1 MNAVNPRR
9 RLIGGCIGNV
19 CEVFDYSIYALA
31 APALALHFFSRENP
45 TAALLGTFA
54 IYALA
59 FFARPVGGVLFGFMA
74 DRVGRLK
81 ILSLTILLMGGGTV
95 VTGLLP
101 TYETIGTAAP
111 ALLVLCRLLQG
122 LSMGGESSG
131 GYSFIVES
139 APDGKR
145 GRWIG
150 FAVCFIYVPT
160 SLAAVFV
167 LGVQA
172 ALGSE
177 AYMDWG
183 WRVPFIFGGLIAVA
197 GFWIRRT
204 LDDPEEYT
212 AAVANQGDARSTI
225 REVAA
230 SRKSM
235 LRVILLQVPQAVGAY
250 LLVGYMFTFVVKTGG
265 LDEKPALFSN
275 AAAILVLAVIAV
287 FFGSLGD
294 RIGRKPLLIGG
305 ASWLAVTA
313 YPAFSLAAS
322 GTLLGAIVGQ
332 SLLAIGVAIF
342 AAGYFVTAVELFP
355 TAVRGTGHGFSFNL
369 SAAIFGGTTPLVA
382 TALVGSLDSPVAPAF
397 YAMLLILTL
406 GAAGIAM
413 TPETK
418 DTDLRTSVQST
429 GPTGRIS
436 SSDRSTV
443 DTSSN

>member
-1 MNAVNPRR
+1 MTDSSPRR

-31 APALALHFFSRENP
+31 APALAVHFFSQENQ

-59 FFARPVGGVLFGFMA
+59 FFARPLGGVFFGFLA
-74 DRVGRLK
+74 DRVGRLR

-101 TYETIGTAAP
+101 TYDAIGLAAP
-111 ALLVLCRLLQG
+111 ALLVVCRLVQG
-122 LSMGGESSG
+122 LSMGGESTG
-131 GYSFIVES
+131 GYSFVVES
-139 APDGKR
+139 APDGQR

-150 FAVCFIYVPT
+150 YAVCFIYVPT

-172 ALGSE
+172 LLGSE
-177 AYMDWG
+177 AYLEWG
-183 WRVPFIFGGLIAVA
+183 WRIPFIAGGLIAVA

-212 AAVANQGDARSTI
+212 SAVKNQGDARSTI
-225 REVAA
+225 RDVAA
-230 SRKSM
+230 ARMSM
-235 LRVILLQVPQAVGAY
+235 VRVILLQVPQAVGAY

-265 LDEKPALFSN
+265 LAEKPALLSN
-275 AAAILVLAVIAV
+275 AAAILVLAVGVTVLGA
-287 FFGSLGD
+287 LGD

-313 YPAFSLAAS
+313 YPAFSLASS
-322 GTLLGAIVGQ
+322 GTLLGAIAGQ
-332 SLLAIGVAIF
+332 SLLAMGVAIF
-342 AAGYFVTAVELFP
+342 AAGYFVVAVELFP

-382 TALVGSLDSPVAPAF
+382 TALVSYFNSPVAPAF
-397 YAMLLILTL
+397 YAIALILTL
-406 GAAGIAM
+406 GALGIVM
-413 TPETK
+413 TPETSN
-418 DTDLRTSVQST
+418 TDLRTALANTDVAVAPRRSSVT
-429 GPTGRIS
+429 
-436 SSDRSTV
+436 
-443 DTSSN
+443 N